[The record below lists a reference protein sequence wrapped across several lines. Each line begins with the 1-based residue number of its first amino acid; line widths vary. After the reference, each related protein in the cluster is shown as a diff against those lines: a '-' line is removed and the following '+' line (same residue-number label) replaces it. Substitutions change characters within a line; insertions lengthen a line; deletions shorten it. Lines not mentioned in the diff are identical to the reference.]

1 MKFLTESAVWD
12 ILENL
17 VLDGCLSIHFELSHI
32 QHSLKVLSDV
42 SEKAFSLLYMD

>member
-17 VLDGCLSIHFELSHI
+17 VLDGCLSI
-32 QHSLKVLSDV
+32 
-42 SEKAFSLLYMD
+42 SLLAFTHSTLFKSFE

>member
-12 ILENL
+12 ILENTP
-17 VLDGCLSIHFELSHI
+17 I
-32 QHSLKVLSDV
+32 QYSLKVLSDV